1 MFTFFI
7 PMFFWPKRK
16 KKMGE
21 KFKQVF
27 YLQWTWKKFTHKY
40 ATDVNICL
48 KCIMFFLLKNQTGQF
63 EIINRFFPV

>member
-1 MFTFFI
+1 MFTSFI
-7 PMFFWPKRK
+7 PMPFWPKEK
-16 KKMGE
+16 KPGE

-48 KCIMFFLLKNQTGQF
+48 KCIMFFLLKNLSGQF
-63 EIINRFFPV
+63 EIINRFFPA